1 MPNWLKI
8 KQHPELIPQFLVREQ
23 VIDGIREF
31 FKNQAF
37 HEVETPMM
45 VKYPGTEPFLEV
57 FETELKWAEGKKER
71 AFMLTSPEFAM
82 KKILVAGLDKIF
94 QICKSFRNGEGVS
107 SRHNP
112 EFTILEWYRANASYE
127 EIMKDCQDLL
137 LSLANKIQG
146 KGVIEFHGRT
156 YDLAKPWQKFT
167 LSEAFAKWVGVDVET
182 MLDRDLLVAR
192 AKQEGYQTNEDTTW
206 EEAFNQLLLNLI
218 EPELAKFDV
227 PVILCDY
234 PASQAAYSKK
244 KASDPRFAERFEFY
258 LGGYE
263 LGNAF
268 SEENDPQIQEDKFKE
283 DLALRKSLGKTDYGM
298 DADYIDALRAGLPPT
313 GGIAVGVD
321 RLVMIFANAQSIQDT
336 MFFPATEVFS

>member
-8 KQHPELIPQFLVREQ
+8 KQHPELKAQFLVREQ
-23 VIDGIREF
+23 VIDGIRDF
-31 FKNQAF
+31 FKQQDF

-57 FETELKWAEGKKER
+57 FETKLTWADGHAER
-71 AFMLTSPEFAM
+71 AFMSTSPEFAM
-82 KKILVAGLDKIF
+82 KKLLVAGFDKLF

-127 EIMKDCQDLL
+127 EIMTDCHDLL
-137 LSLANKIQG
+137 LSLAQKI
-146 KGVIEFHGRT
+146 KGTNVIEFHGRS
-156 YDLAKPWQKFT
+156 YDLAKPWQKISV
-167 LSEAFAKWVGVDVET
+167 SEAFAKWVGVSTEA
-182 MLDRDLLVAR
+182 MLDREQLVERAR
-192 AKQEGYQTNEDTTW
+192 REGYQVTNETSW

-218 EPELAKFDV
+218 EPRLAEFDV
-227 PVILCDY
+227 PVILYDY

-244 KASDPRFAERFEFY
+244 KATDTRFAERFEFY

-268 SEENDPQIQEDKFKE
+268 SEENDPQVQEKKFRA
-283 DLALRKSLGKTDYGM
+283 DLALRKELGKTDYGL
-298 DADYIDALRAGLPPT
+298 DQDYIDALREGLPAT

-321 RLVMIFANAQSIQDT
+321 RLVMIFANTESIQDT
-336 MFFPATEVFS
+336 IFFPATELFT